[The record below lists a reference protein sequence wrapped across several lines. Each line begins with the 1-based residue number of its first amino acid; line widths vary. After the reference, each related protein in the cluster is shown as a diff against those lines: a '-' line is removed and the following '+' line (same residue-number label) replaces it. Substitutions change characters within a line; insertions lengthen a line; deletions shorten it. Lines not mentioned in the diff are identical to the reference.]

1 MNQRK
6 TFHDSVVELPEQ
18 AGVTPTGLKV
28 NATRPEQDDK
38 KMTISFSLA
47 IPQDAHDELEAAV
60 AKGEVVSLDDL
71 NTKYAVPAS
80 EVDPLISWL
89 KAQGY
94 EITRV
99 AKDGTSVFARAT
111 TTQIEQSLGVQMVRV
126 TKDGITYNAAR
137 NAPSLPSEIADS
149 VHAIIGL
156 QPYRHAHKQYRRVTP
171 KNRYGTPSSGKV
183 TAFAAAAPA
192 PNVANTPPYLV
203 NEVLK
208 AYNADD
214 LPVTGKGQVIAILID
229 TFPADEDLVAFWNRN
244 NLPITLAQIEKIN
257 VDGGPLP
264 PTEGEETLDVEW
276 SSGIAPGATVR
287 VYASGSLDFSAL
299 DQALD
304 TILSDLSSQPGMR
317 QLSMS
322 LGLGETFMQP
332 GEIRTQ
338 HQKFLRLAAA
348 GVNVFVSSGDA
359 GSNPDSTGHGG
370 GGPLQAEYS
379 SADTAVIGVGGTS
392 LVLGPNGGV
401 TNEIG
406 WADGGGGTSSFFSRP
421 IWQQGLGV
429 PAGTQRL
436 VPDVSLTADPNEGGF
451 VFLNGQPQ
459 QFGGTSWSAP
469 IWAGFCALI
478 NEARINANKPS
489 LSFLPPLIYP
499 LIGTSSFRDLLAGS
513 NGEFHAGAGYDMV
526 TGIGVPNVKELIRVL
541 TQ

>member
-6 TFHDSVVELPEQ
+6 IFHDSVVELPEQ
-18 AGVTPTGLKV
+18 AGVTSTGLKV
-28 NATRPEQDDK
+28 NAARAEHDDT

-47 IPQDAHDELEAAV
+47 IPQDAHDQLEAAV

-71 NTKYAVPAS
+71 NTKYAVPARD
-80 EVDPLISWL
+80 VDQLVTWL

-94 EITRV
+94 EIVRV
-99 AKDGTSVFARAT
+99 STDGTSVFARAT
-111 TTQIEQSLGVQMVRV
+111 TTQIEQSLAVQMVRV
-126 TKDGITYNAAR
+126 TKDGITYTAAR
-137 NAPSLPSEIADS
+137 NAPSLPAEIADS

-171 KNRYGTPSSGKV
+171 KNRYGTPPSEKA
-183 TAFAAAAPA
+183 TAAAAPA
-192 PNVANTPPYLV
+192 PNVANAPPYLV

-208 AYNADD
+208 AYNADG
-214 LPVTGKGQVIAILID
+214 LPVTGNGQVIAILID
-229 TFPADEDLVAFWNRN
+229 TFPADDDLVAFWKRN
-244 NLPITLAQIEKIN
+244 NVSVTLAQIEKIN

-276 SSGIAPGATVR
+276 SSGIAPRATVR

-299 DQALD
+299 DRALD
-304 TILSDLSSQPGMR
+304 TILSDLSTQPGMR
-317 QLSMS
+317 QLSVS
-322 LGLGETFMQP
+322 LGLGETFMQA

-392 LVLGPNGGV
+392 LVLAPNGSV
-401 TNEIG
+401 TDETG
-406 WADGGGGTSSFFSRP
+406 WADGGGGKSSFFNRP
-421 IWQQGLGV
+421 VWQKGDGV
-429 PAGTQRL
+429 PPGTQRL

-478 NEARINANKPS
+478 NEARANANKPS
-489 LSFLPPLIYP
+489 LPFLPPLIYP
-499 LIGTSSFRDLLAGS
+499 LIGTSSFRDLVAGS
-513 NGEFHAGAGYDMV
+513 NGAFEAGAGYDLV
-526 TGIGVPNVKELIRVL
+526 TGIGVPNVKELIQAL